1 MARFITQT
9 AWVILALTGGL
20 TAWSA
25 TSEPVMD
32 RFAGIPDR
40 NAFGLRPPPP
50 PAPPPKPE
58 PPPPAVKVQVTG
70 LLDFKVR
77 KTAILLVTE
86 MGKNPVS
93 MVLGENESDGPV
105 TVKNIDAENGKIRIA
120 LNNSDTELDI
130 EKDGI
135 KPGASGGG
143 KADIQLGGPVEPT
156 PRPSASQL
164 FAGVASANAPTV
176 PNVGRGNLAS
186 FLRQASEGASK
197 SAANAPAPLVGGL
210 GAPAG
215 GLAGSHT
222 FRFDGNPTAG
232 APQPNWPPEQ
242 PVSYE
247 ESIIHMEVLRTLK
260 DSGAMELPPLPP
272 TILTPGHEEQLPP
285 VPGGQPHQGPP
296 GLPPLPPIPR

>member
-1 MARFITQT
+1 M
-9 AWVILALTGGL
+9 LALAGGL
-20 TAWSA
+20 MAA
-25 TSEPVMD
+25 LAANDPVMD

-50 PAPPPKPE
+50 PAPPPKAE

-86 MGKNPVS
+86 MGKPPVS
-93 MVLGENESDGPV
+93 VVLGENESDGPV
-105 TVKNIDAENGKIRIA
+105 TVKSIDAENGKVRIA

-135 KPGASGGG
+135 KPTASGGG
-143 KADIQLGGPVEPT
+143 RADLQLGGAAEAA
-156 PRPSASQL
+156 PRPSASQI
-164 FAGVASANAPTV
+164 FAGAASAGV
-176 PNVGRGNLAS
+176 PAVPEVNRGNLAAY
-186 FLRQASEGASK
+186 LRQASEGASK
-197 SAANAPAPLVGGL
+197 SAGSAPAPLLGGYG
-210 GAPAG
+210 GALPP

-222 FRFDGNPTAG
+222 FRFDGQPNIGPT
-232 APQPNWPPEQ
+232 QPNWPPEQ

-247 ESIIHMEVLRTLK
+247 ESIIHMEILRTLK
-260 DSGAMELPPLPP
+260 DTGKMELPPLPP
-272 TILTPGHEEQLPP
+272 TILTPGHEEEMPP

-296 GLPPLPPIPR
+296 GLPPLPPFPR